1 MNTTHNAQ
9 CTKCSQCTHYLA
21 HKLPPNQSKSRPHPF
36 PQWCG
41 LMAARKLF
49 ASKNKQ
55 SRAGCLGRLHNR
67 TAHQKLFSASSSS
80 QSIIKIWLVQ
90 KSPPFFAIYR
100 IMPGKYVTKSSKNF
114 LGFFT
119 TPISVAWFT
128 PKPAIWNISSLSIVS
143 QKLRSSHL
151 KAAPITKETTFI
163 FSSHFLWIT
172 LFGIFLGFEELQK
185 CLSNWNRHKL
195 IDSFNIYTNW
205 YPPIPMIS
213 TNTNDI
219 H

>member
-1 MNTTHNAQ
+1 
-9 CTKCSQCTHYLA
+9 
-21 HKLPPNQSKSRPHPF
+21 
-36 PQWCG
+36 
-41 LMAARKLF
+41 
-49 ASKNKQ
+49 
-55 SRAGCLGRLHNR
+55 
-67 TAHQKLFSASSSS
+67 
-80 QSIIKIWLVQ
+80 
-90 KSPPFFAIYR
+90 
-100 IMPGKYVTKSSKNF
+100 MPGKYVTKSSQDF

-128 PKPAIWNISSLSIVS
+128 PKLAIWNISSLSIVS

-151 KAAPITKETTFI
+151 KAAPKTKETTFI

-195 IDSFNIYTNW
+195 IDSFNIYTIW
-205 YPPIPMIS
+205 YPLIPMIS

-219 H
+219 HQYWWYPPIPMVCDIFQTSHEVNYCDTSLFPDLWWFNHTLSKKHRKNCECCPGHYLSTSVY

>member
-1 MNTTHNAQ
+1 
-9 CTKCSQCTHYLA
+9 
-21 HKLPPNQSKSRPHPF
+21 
-36 PQWCG
+36 
-41 LMAARKLF
+41 
-49 ASKNKQ
+49 
-55 SRAGCLGRLHNR
+55 
-67 TAHQKLFSASSSS
+67 
-80 QSIIKIWLVQ
+80 
-90 KSPPFFAIYR
+90 
-100 IMPGKYVTKSSKNF
+100 MPGKYVTKSSQDF

-151 KAAPITKETTFI
+151 KAAAITKETTFI
-163 FSSHFLWIT
+163 FSSHFLWVT
-172 LFGIFLGFEELQK
+172 FGTFWDLRNCKSVCPIETVY
-185 CLSNWNRHKL
+185 KL

-219 H
+219 HQYWWYPPIPMVCDIFQTSHEVNYCDTSLFPDLWWFNHTLSKKHRKNCECCPGHYLSTSVY